1 VSRTSVLPAGVTL
14 VGAIEGAGDLVIA
27 GTVEGPIELDGGLV
41 IEEGGRVHG
50 DVSVTT
56 LIVRGVLSGDASA
69 QETIRLEGS
78 AMVVGDAVA
87 PRVHIVDGA
96 RVRGRVRMNG
106 EPMVPKAVRR
116 PRRPAEEPAA
126 AFSAGSSAGSSAPSS
141 SGAVSSSAAVSSAGK
156 PVSRKQVGHTRTEHV
171 PPQLAHDDDDAIALE
186 GAPTAVGAPA
196 ALDEESPRPRRTTRS
211 RGRKPAGDEAPE
223 ETPRA
228 DAAGDEGEGRRSR
241 KRRRG
246 RRRGG
251 RQNDRP
257 EREQAPAPK
266 AETKPEPAEAKAD
279 EPPKKKRRRPPPPN
293 MPTVGRQKAKR
304 KDRSDAN
311 PAS

>member
-1 VSRTSVLPAGVTL
+1 MSRTSVLPAGVTL
-14 VGAIEGAGDLVIA
+14 EGAIEGAGDLVIA

-116 PRRPAEEPAA
+116 PRRPAEERAA
-126 AFSAGSSAGSSAPSS
+126 ASSTAA
-141 SGAVSSSAAVSSAGK
+141 SSAAGA

-228 DAAGDEGEGRRSR
+228 DARDAARDEAARDEGEGRRSR

-251 RQNDRP
+251 RPNARP

-266 AETKPEPAEAKAD
+266 PEAAAAKAD
-279 EPPKKKRRRPPPPN
+279 VPSKKKRRRPPPPN